1 MNIFFKVLIL
11 IASTS
16 VLQAQY
22 KFNKVFP
29 SPALPRYTVDATSK
43 PLIELKDGCVLFVSR
58 ATALDNSN
66 YLYTYCTKLDPNGN
80 VIWVKPITDSVNFVY
95 ARDFQKLG
103 KDKYIICGS
112 KYYADKKY
120 QSYWYGIFDLNM
132 ELIESHLYPTSYNRP
147 SFMKMLQSPNG
158 DIILCGTNDQTNDR
172 GNGASAYARAS
183 VMCVDSIRNQK
194 WYHEFYDSIP
204 SYELDNFLNLSFD
217 AMGNIYACGYSFW
230 VGNNSNNN
238 DGIIAK
244 FNEKGA
250 VLWYR
255 RYEGIEDEQGFGFI
269 TERKNEGMTIIGN
282 SASQQFTEPKFA
294 RLSIFRIDYDGNFK
308 FLKNHPKTYQSGVR
322 CFLELSD
329 GNIVCGTASQ
339 DSIEQKFADGGIIK
353 LNRDGDIIWSRRIDN
368 SDFEREYF
376 SSISLSH
383 DGGFFLGG
391 QSWLPGIRANRS
403 WVVKTDSLGCDAI
416 SCIET
421 GSNDA
426 ENETN
431 HYKVYPNP
439 TKDQVTIEILTNI
452 NMPSQIVF
460 YNINGQE
467 VLEQNINT
475 QKNIINVKELASGIY
490 VYQIRDSKRNVFNGK
505 MVIR

>member
-29 SPALPRYTVDATSK
+29 SPALPRYTVDATST

-80 VIWVKPITDSVNFVY
+80 VIWVKPITDSVDYVY
-95 ARDFQKLG
+95 ARDFQKWG
-103 KDKYIICGS
+103 NDKYIICGS
-112 KYYADKKY
+112 KYTSDKKY

-147 SFMKMLQSPNG
+147 TFMKMLQSPNG
-158 DIILCGTNDQTNDR
+158 DIIFCGTNDQTDDR
-172 GNGASAYARAS
+172 GNGASAYAKAS
-183 VMCVDSIRNQK
+183 VMCVDSSGNQK
-194 WYHEFYDSIP
+194 WYHEFWDSIP

-217 AMGNIYACGYSFW
+217 SQGNTYACGKSFW
-230 VGNNSNNN
+230 VGNGGNND

-244 FNEKGA
+244 FDGEGK
-250 VLWYR
+250 VLWYK
-255 RYEGIEDEQGFGFI
+255 RYDELKDAQLFWYI
-269 TERKNEGMTIIGN
+269 TERKNEGMTLIGN
-282 SASQQFTEPKFA
+282 STSEQFTEPKYVRISFY
-294 RLSIFRIDYDGNFK
+294 RIDYDGNIK
-308 FLKNHPKTYQSGVR
+308 LIKNHPKTYQSGVR

-329 GNIVCGTASQ
+329 GNFVCGGFRQ
-339 DSIEQKFADGGIIK
+339 DSIEQKFADGGIYK
-353 LNRDGDIIWSRRIDN
+353 FSRDGDIIWSRRIDN
-368 SDFEREYF
+368 SDYESEYF

-403 WVVKTDSLGCDAI
+403 WVVKTDSSGCDAT

-439 TKDQVTIEILTNI
+439 AKDQVTIEILTNI

-475 QKNIINVKELASGIY
+475 QKNIINVKDLASGIY